1 MTLGTLR
8 DTEVSFLNP
17 LIILVFEAGPFTEL
31 KLTDGLDLLANE
43 PHHWPSLSFTAVSK
57 DAHGCKGGLGI

>member
-17 LIILVFEAGPFTEL
+17 LIILVFEAGPFTE
-31 KLTDGLDLLANE
+31 TE
-43 PHHWPSLSFTAVSK
+43 T
-57 DAHGCKGGLGI
+57 HGWTRFAGQ